1 MKKCNVQVSFWADS
15 ADIHFCFLGE
25 DGDNIVD
32 SEQLNFFNAI
42 VQNSVLPRFQY
53 LPINPVTMSNVGQAV
68 HEVFSLNSLYLGNT
82 KVIRHRY
89 DRRGDL
95 VTELIQ
101 EFGEPVRAAPVA
113 PAAEFKALLLPLGTP
128 ALGGNT
134 YTRENVVEAFERY
147 YQQVVAGNALVE
159 IGRPYQSG
167 VSDRYTVDLNY
178 VCARITSV
186 EITDVGVYGKF
197 VLFGPQKDLLCAE
210 LEKGLALTPEFSMR
224 SLVGMAGRESDKVVK
239 LINGFAAVPGSLFY
253 GKREL
258 PNASD

>member
-25 DGDNIVD
+25 DGNNIVD
-32 SEQLNFFNAI
+32 TEQLNFFNAI

-68 HEVFSLNSLYLGNT
+68 HEVFSLNYLYLGNT

-101 EFGEPVRAAPVA
+101 EFGHPVSKAPIV
-113 PAAEFKALLLPLGTP
+113 PEHEFEVLLLPLGTP
-128 ALGGNT
+128 ALGGSI
-134 YTRENVVEAFERY
+134 YKRENVTEAFELYR
-147 YQQVVAGNALVE
+147 QQVVAGTALVE
-159 IGRPYQSG
+159 IGRPYQTT

-178 VCARITSV
+178 VCARIT
-186 EITDVGVYGKF
+186 DVNIRDTGVYGKF
-197 VLFGPQKDLLCAE
+197 VLTGPRKDLLCAE

-224 SLVGMAGRESDKVVK
+224 SLVQFEGAGDNRVVK
-239 LINGFAAVPGSLFY
+239 KINGFAAVPGSLFY

-258 PNASD
+258 PDDG